1 MSMMQDKSIK
11 QNEAQKAYKCIR
23 IGGLA
28 IIPSKVGYTLIGN
41 CEKAISKM
49 FAIKGRPLSKPC
61 VVLTRRDLLDGL
73 AEIPKKYIPFINAI
87 QESKMLCGF
96 ILKRKSNRLFDSLD
110 QYTNQYSER
119 EDETSCFVINGGG
132 YFQYLIDHAY
142 ADGTL
147 VVGSSANKS
156 GTGNEGTF
164 MNIPQNIRREVDYA
178 IEDNAYVW
186 QNYNPVTR
194 EQGVM
199 VDITGDKPFIVRK
212 GLKFTEIAK
221 IIEEKIGI
229 NVA

>member
-1 MSMMQDKSIK
+1 MQDRPIK
-11 QNEAQKAYKCIR
+11 QNGAQKAYECMK

-28 IIPSKVGYTLIGN
+28 IIPSKVGYTLIGS

-61 VVLTRRDLLDGL
+61 VVLTRRDLLDEL
-73 AEIPKKYIPFINAI
+73 AEVPKKYIPFINAI

-110 QYTNQYSER
+110 QYTNQNSQR
-119 EDETSCFVINGGG
+119 KDGTSCFVINGGG
-132 YFQYLIDHAY
+132 YFQYLIDHAHT
-142 ADGTL
+142 DGTL

-164 MNIPQNIRREVDYA
+164 MNIPQNIREEVDYA

-199 VDITGDKPFIVRK
+199 VDITGHKPFIVRK

-221 IIEEKIGI
+221 IIEEQTGTK
-229 NVA
+229 VA